1 VGCRFV
7 LCVLALAAGTCL
19 ASPAEPSASWI
30 DVPYVKQQ
38 DNGCGAAVTAMVMQY
53 WRGKGFAVPEQAS
66 DPQRIYRRLYSEQA
80 KATLGSDIAGYLSAH
95 GLEPHVFKA
104 EWEDLAAHVEQGRPL
119 IACVRNRGK
128 GAPFHYVVVVGFDNA
143 GAAILV
149 NDPARRKLT
158 RLGRVNFEA
167 GWQEAGRWTLLA
179 VPQRP
184 Q

>member
-1 VGCRFV
+1 
-7 LCVLALAAGTCL
+7 LAAGSWC
-19 ASPAEPSASWI
+19 AAPAEPAAAWI

-53 WRGKGFAVPEQAS
+53 WRDKGFAIPEQAS

-80 KATLGSDIAGYLSAH
+80 KATLGSDIAGYLSTH
-95 GLEPHVFKA
+95 GLEPHVFKG
-104 EWEDLAAHVEQGRPL
+104 EWKDLAAHVEQGRPL
-119 IACVRNRGK
+119 IVCVRNRGR

-158 RLGRVNFEA
+158 RMSRESFET
-167 GWQEAGRWTLLA
+167 GWQDAGGWTLLA
-179 VPQRP
+179 VPRKSQ
-184 Q
+184 